1 MKIQAIALLCRG
13 LRQTRSDWGTTQRQ
27 LLANAVYHS
36 PIHSIATRTKT
47 STSTTAVLT
56 LKKKICVVGAG
67 PAGFY
72 AAQYLVKHLAD
83 AEVDIVEKLPVP
95 FGLVR

>member
-1 MKIQAIALLCRG
+1 MKSHAFALLNRG
-13 LRQTRSDWGTTQRQ
+13 LRQSRFDFCKSQRQ
-27 LLANAVYHS
+27 LLAGTVYR
-36 PIHSIATRTKT
+36 PITKIVTRTKT
-47 STSTTAVLT
+47 STTAASP
-56 LKKKICVVGAG
+56 LKKKICIVGAG

>member
-1 MKIQAIALLCRG
+1 MKSHAFSLISRG
-13 LRQTRSDWGTTQRQ
+13 LRQNRFDFGISQRE
-27 LLANAVYHS
+27 LLAGSVSRN
-36 PIHSIATRTKT
+36 PITKIGTRTKT
-47 STSTTAVLT
+47 STAVSP
-56 LKKKICVVGAG
+56 LKKKICIVGAG

-83 AEVDIVEKLPVP
+83 ADIDIVEKLPVP

>member
-1 MKIQAIALLCRG
+1 MRPFRNLSLFRDNFLKRTPWVTV
-13 LRQTRSDWGTTQRQ
+13 QTRRQ
-27 LLANAVYHS
+27 LA
-36 PIHSIATRTKT
+36 I
-47 STSTTAVLT
+47 STSVNGKSVQDGATNTQKVC
-56 LKKKICVVGAG
+56 IVGAG

-72 AAQYLVKHLAD
+72 AAQYLVKHLPD